1 MQRDRKFCLVAY
13 RKIQLNK
20 MHLPVKA
27 AFAFTGKSNQLLFK
41 PSYYSFGKYFGGKE
55 PTAATVQDMPELG
68 LQVPV

>member
-1 MQRDRKFCLVAY
+1 
-13 RKIQLNK
+13 

-27 AFAFTGKSNQLLFK
+27 MFAFTGKSNKLLFK
-41 PSYYSFGKYFGGKE
+41 SGYYSFGRYFVGKE